1 MTTHADSTFTFL
13 DWKEDELGRTEGGT
27 RLARAYVRNTYRGA
41 VEAADTHCAYTIA
54 YAPDGTGTFSGYQLL
69 EGTVAGRKGGF
80 AVREEGTFDER
91 GTVRCSFEVV
101 PGSGSG
107 ELTGLTGSGS
117 YTAEHGVKAVPYR
130 FEHSLGLG

>member
-1 MTTHADSTFTFL
+1 MTAHTDSTFTFL
-13 DWKEDELGRTEGGT
+13 DWDEHELGRTEGGT
-27 RLARAYVRNTYRGA
+27 RLARATVRNTYTGA
-41 VEAADTHCAYTIA
+41 IEAAGTHCAYTIA
-54 YAPDGTGTFSGYQLL
+54 YAPDGTGTFSGYQLF
-69 EGTVAGRKGGF
+69 EGAVAGRKGGF

-107 ELTGLTGSGS
+107 ELAGLTGRGS

-130 FEHSLGLG
+130 FEHSAR